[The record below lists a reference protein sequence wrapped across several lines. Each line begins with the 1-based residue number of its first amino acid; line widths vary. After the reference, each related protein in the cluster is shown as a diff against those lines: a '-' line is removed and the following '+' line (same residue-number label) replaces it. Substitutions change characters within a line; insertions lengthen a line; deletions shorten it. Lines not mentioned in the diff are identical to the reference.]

1 MTRRNPGFERLPSAC
16 ARRRFARG
24 AAHFLSP
31 IKFSD
36 SPTCSTLSQTSYP
49 RSRSAIRRAPSTR
62 GRLGALKDRR
72 PGVEIMGDRPF
83 GEGDQPRFALMAADD
98 AAARDLIKSHPTLV
112 EGNLRSPPDKAA
124 VWLVRP
130 DGYAGAAAHAS
141 DWKPIRDC
149 LAQLTFASVG
159 RILGCGRED
168 VPGASPR
175 FSASANSLPGLEIGL
190 SAIGRVAIAILT
202 HVAKPLV
209 LGANIGGPT

>member
-1 MTRRNPGFERLPSAC
+1 LRSAPVRAGGGAFLVAHQILGFADVQHAIADKLSEITIGYPKSPINAGS
-16 ARRRFARG
+16 ARG
-24 AAHFLSP
+24 LEGPAP
-31 IKFSD
+31 G
-36 SPTCSTLSQTSYP
+36 
-49 RSRSAIRRAPSTR
+49 RR
-62 GRLGALKDRR
+62 
-72 PGVEIMGDRPF
+72 IMGDRPF

-149 LAQLTFASVG
+149 LARLTFASVG